1 MVNSIGEII
10 MPRLTPITKREQVSG
25 DALIAFDAIIESRGR
40 INGPQ
45 SMHMY
50 APEVARWST
59 ALSDSLRFNSG
70 LSVHDTELATITAAR
85 EMDCEYIW
93 AAHATAALKAGVRPE
108 AIEIVANE
116 ESMDGLTKEEAVIVR
131 YGREMLGDHKL
142 SQEAFDA
149 ALDQFGEAKT
159 IVLGALMGFY
169 SMISCTLIATDMK
182 PAEGTPVLPKRV

>member
-1 MVNSIGEII
+1 
-10 MPRLTPITKREQVSG
+10 MPRLMPITKREQVSG

-45 SMHMY
+45 SMFMY
-50 APEVARWST
+50 APEVARRSN
-59 ALSDSLRFNSG
+59 ALSDFLRFDSG

-85 EMDCEYIW
+85 EMDCEYVW
-93 AAHATAALKAGVRPE
+93 AAHAPAALKAGVRPE

-116 ESMDGLTKEEAVIVR
+116 ESLGGLTKEEAVIVR

-182 PAEGTPVLPKRV
+182 PAEGTSVLPKRV

>member
-1 MVNSIGEII
+1 MS
-10 MPRLTPITKREQVSG
+10 LWSPITKREQVSG

-59 ALSDSLRFNSG
+59 ALSDALRFNSD
-70 LSVHDTELATITAAR
+70 LSEHDTELAIIITAR
-85 EMDCEYIW
+85 ETDCEYVW
-93 AAHATAALKAGVRPE
+93 ASHATAALKAGVRPE
-108 AIEIVANE
+108 AIEIVGNRG
-116 ESMDGLTKEEAVIVR
+116 SLDGLTKEEAVIVR
-131 YGREMLGDHKL
+131 YGRQVIGDRKL

-149 ALDQFGEAKT
+149 ALNQFGESKT
-159 IVLGALMGFY
+159 IVLGAIMGYY

-182 PAEGTPVLPKRV
+182 PAEGTPVLPKRA